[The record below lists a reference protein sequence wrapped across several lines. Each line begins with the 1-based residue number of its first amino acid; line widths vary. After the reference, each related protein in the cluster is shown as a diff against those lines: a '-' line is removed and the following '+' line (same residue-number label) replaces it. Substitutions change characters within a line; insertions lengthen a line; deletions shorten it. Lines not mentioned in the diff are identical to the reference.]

1 MLWSIALPA
10 PRRGAKIFPGIA
22 QALAPKSIPSFR
34 ADPESYLSSTDLP
47 KPQRRISRSRLLA
60 SARMSRLSWSVFE
73 RSKAT
78 RAFIGIQNYVY
89 IAMPQVREPYAPSA
103 GSLSTNS

>member
-47 KPQRRISRSRLLA
+47 KPQRRISGPDYWLQQECPDFPGQCSKDQKQLEPSLAFKTMSTLLCPKCA
-60 SARMSRLSWSVFE
+60 NPTPR
-73 RSKAT
+73 
-78 RAFIGIQNYVY
+78 
-89 IAMPQVREPYAPSA
+89 VREA
-103 GSLSTNS
+103 